1 MKSISR
7 DKARRAL
14 SHVHGLD
21 CQLQGKKGTL
31 AVMVKHKC
39 IQSDPIDVAG
49 RNHDLTLQSRVEDYK
64 PKYLD
69 DLLYKDRKLFEYTC
83 KMLSIMPI
91 EAYPIFHWR
100 RQFHVAQDAA
110 FMKEH
115 RHTVKEIL
123 KAAENGPVASRHF
136 ESEKKEHWW
145 GMTKVARIA
154 LERLWMQGVLV
165 IHHRERGIKF
175 YALAEDVIPAKILSA
190 EPPSETESLLAKTLI
205 IVKASRLVS
214 PTRAPEQWCFA
225 GRKSSVVS
233 ANLEKLVKSG
243 DIFRL
248 TVEGCKGNLY
258 APIEDRDT
266 WDNSPGTEENQV
278 RFLAPL
284 DPLIWNR
291 KLFCE
296 VYDHAYKWEVYTRPH
311 ERKHGY
317 YCLPVFFNGDYVGLI
332 EPYFRKKDRVLEL
345 RSFHVLHKDLKK
357 NEFLQPL
364 EEEIGRFASNL
375 GAVDI
380 EADDGCPKFMSKIA
394 SGYSGSHD

>member
-1 MKSISR
+1 MTSIPR
-7 DKARRAL
+7 GKARIAL

-31 AVMVKHKC
+31 DIITRHKC
-39 IQSDPIDVAG
+39 VQSDPIDVAG
-49 RNHDLTLQSRVEDYK
+49 RNHDLTLQSRVGDYK

-100 RQFHVAQDAA
+100 RQFHVAQDLA

-123 KAAENGPVASRHF
+123 KAAEQGPIASRDF
-136 ESEKKEHWW
+136 SSEKKEHWW

-165 IHHRERGIKF
+165 IHHREGGIKF
-175 YALAEDVIPAKILSA
+175 YALAEEVIPAKLLEA
-190 EPPSETESLLAKTLI
+190 EPPSEADAQLAKALFI
-205 IVKASRLVS
+205 AKASRLVS
-214 PTRAPEQWCFA
+214 PTRAPEQWYFA
-225 GRKSSVVS
+225 GKKSTVVG
-233 ANLEKLVKSG
+233 ANLEKLVKSE
-243 DIFRL
+243 DLFRL
-248 TVEGCKGNLY
+248 TVEGCKGHLY
-258 APIEDRDT
+258 APVEDQEVWADPP
-266 WDNSPGTEENQV
+266 STEENWV

-296 VYDHAYKWEVYTRPH
+296 VYGNGYKWEVYTRPH
-311 ERKHGY
+311 ERVHGY
-317 YCLPVFFNGDYVGLI
+317 YCLPVLFNGDYVGLV
-332 EPYFRKKDRVLEL
+332 EPYFRKKDKVLEL
-345 RSFHVLHKDLKK
+345 RSFHVIRKGLAKKD
-357 NEFLQPL
+357 FLEAL
-364 EEEIGRFASNL
+364 DMEIDRFAANL
-375 GAVDI
+375 GAVEI
-380 EADDGCPKFMSKIA
+380 EAGVKCPSFVRKLA
-394 SGYSGSHD
+394 SCWGNPG